1 MTQTFVQFQT
11 RPAASRDGSP
21 CRVYGVWGDSF
32 LQDRVVSSLVATA
45 IGEGE
50 RDFNFD
56 SLDGESLKVADIL
69 AATGNLPFLSDRR
82 VVLVKRA
89 EKVEG
94 LGRATEGE
102 SSSAKA
108 KKKAATG
115 ASAATRLAEG
125 LTSLPPTTVLI
136 LARTPESVEPGERA
150 GERCLN
156 LNLDKTIDGAGALI
170 NCTVDPK
177 NSSLVAGILES
188 EAKTRAIKVERG
200 AAAYLASRC
209 GTDIALLLGELEK
222 CALRAGLSSP
232 VTPAII
238 DEMTRPALGDTI
250 FDLTD
255 AIGERSGSKAL
266 STLRELLERGEAPE
280 RLMATVVS
288 NLRQLMQARAL
299 LDAGLSLDASL
310 GRRIAP
316 DLALQ
321 LPKEGRDNLV
331 QAFTSG
337 SWAVKRLGTSA
348 RRFSSPQLRRAL
360 ELALEADLAMKG
372 IDGDGGFDS
381 KTNSSATLEIF
392 LAKLC
397 ALPAS

>member
-1 MTQTFVQFQT
+1 MTQTFVQWQA
-11 RPAASRDGSP
+11 RGALARDGAP
-21 CRVYGVWGDSF
+21 FRVYGVWGDGW
-32 LQDRVVSSLVATA
+32 LQERVITALVEAG

-56 SLDGESLKVADIL
+56 SLDGEGAKVSDIL
-69 AATGNLPFLSDRR
+69 AAVGNLPFLSDRR

-89 EKVEG
+89 ERVEG
-94 LGRATEGE
+94 LGRGDGDA
-102 SSSAKA
+102 SSAAK

-115 ASAATRLAEG
+115 ASAAARMSDGIAA
-125 LTSLPPTTVLI
+125 LPPTTVLI
-136 LARTPESVEPGERA
+136 LARTPESVEVGERV

-177 NSSLVAGILES
+177 NTSLVSAVLEAG
-188 EAKTRAIKVERG
+188 AKERGLRLERG
-200 AAAYLASRC
+200 AAAYLANRC
-209 GTDIALLLGELEK
+209 GTDIAFLLGELEK
-222 CALRAGLSSP
+222 CALSAGLSSP

-238 DEMTRPALGDTI
+238 DDMTRPALGDTI

-255 AIGERSGSKAL
+255 ALGERNGGKAI

-299 LDAGLSLDASL
+299 LDAGLTLDASL
-310 GRRIAP
+310 ARRIAP
-316 DLALQ
+316 ELAAQ

-331 QAFTSG
+331 QAFASG
-337 SWAVKRLGTSA
+337 SWAVKRLNTSA
-348 RRFSSPQLRRAL
+348 RRFSGPQLRRAL

-372 IDGDGGFDS
+372 IEGDGGFDS
-381 KTNSSATLEIF
+381 KSNSAATMEIF
-392 LAKLC
+392 LARLC
-397 ALPAS
+397 GASN